1 MELTNFKRISIITG
15 HYGSGKTNVAV
26 NLALQLKEQHEKV
39 TIVDLDIVNPYFRT
53 SDFTQMLSEKGIKV
67 IAPVYANTNL
77 DIPALPP
84 SINSIFDNKDSFVIV
99 DVGGDDAGAIA
110 LGQFSNRIKNS
121 EYDMYY
127 VINEC
132 RFQTKVASEA
142 VLLLSDIEYCSKV
155 KATKIINNTNLGE
168 ETTKEIIENSA
179 EFAQD
184 ISKQLNLPV
193 SFTAVNKKIA
203 NEVKIDTDILP
214 VSIYVKPFY
223 VEKMED

>member
-132 RFQTKVASEA
+132 RF
-142 VLLLSDIEYCSKV
+142 
-155 KATKIINNTNLGE
+155 
-168 ETTKEIIENSA
+168 
-179 EFAQD
+179 
-184 ISKQLNLPV
+184 
-193 SFTAVNKKIA
+193 
-203 NEVKIDTDILP
+203 
-214 VSIYVKPFY
+214 
-223 VEKMED
+223 